1 MSRAVSIQHGIA
13 PSQRAAAA
21 CLYWQAFGRKLGRV
35 MGPESRAL
43 AFIERVML
51 PGHAFLALDPGG
63 QVVGVIGCRTA
74 QGAFVGGTY
83 EDLQAVYGRLGALWR
98 SRALSVL
105 AQDLPVGAIIVDGLV
120 VAPEAR
126 GQGVGAQ
133 LAEALIGWARG
144 EGYRAVLL
152 DVVEGNTQALELYDW
167 LGFRRSGIRRS
178 RLTKAIYGFRTC
190 HEMTLP
196 L

>member
-1 MSRAVSIQHGIA
+1 MTIA
-13 PSQRAAAA
+13 GETAII
-21 CLYWQAFGRKLGRV
+21 
-35 MGPESRAL
+35 EAL
-43 AFIERVML
+43 AGAIQSCA
-51 PGHAFLALDPGG
+51 GS
-63 QVVGVIGCRTA
+63 
-74 QGAFVGGTY
+74 QGA
-83 EDLQAVYGRLGALWR
+83 
-98 SRALSVL
+98 
-105 AQDLPVGAIIVDGLV
+105 
-120 VAPEAR
+120 
-126 GQGVGAQ
+126 GAQ